1 MPGLAELFNG
11 ATTIISND
19 DRTTPLVQ
27 MSSNFAEDGV
37 LLAEYL
43 QLRTVVFRDYLAT
56 MAEDE
61 KYYQQEF
68 ATDLI
73 PPEWRARGFEPTVPP
88 TAYNAVEAAT
98 NHILTTPD
106 ILIPER
112 PVDTDAL
119 QEQALAAEKATGLM
133 YFWHQVFKQGDPFG
147 HAKKDIIKWGKVVL
161 KKVIDPDALA
171 PDNTFVGRKRFPWK
185 VYQLAPQTVFEVGD
199 PADPDCIYEAYLT
212 KVATAKI
219 LYPEAS
225 GTWTNKKQQEDVRV
239 VEYWEK
245 PSGNNK
251 GVRRIWIE
259 GERVVN
265 KVNPYY
271 WVDYVDDKGK
281 PVYTGYIPYF
291 IADSG
296 WGDGHLGA
304 APANRYVG
312 MIRRIHSMLRTE
324 ARQLTAADAQLRIST
339 FPIIKLKGIEEDDE
353 HPIQLGPGAKVALND
368 EQDIAAME
376 WPQLDPGLFNI
387 IKNVHAY
394 TNELAQFQTLS
405 GIPQSGVDSA
415 TEADQNFRSATAKL
429 EAPIRGLKSIITRMN
444 ETVLMDIEHIFEAPV
459 TLYGA
464 ADGMPGAVVLKP
476 EDIDGFYENFVELKT
491 SDQRALD
498 AANAVRWANL
508 YQTFGIDKRYAMKMA
523 GIPNP
528 QQRIA
533 QRMQED
539 VWADPR
545 SHEFRMAQYMQNQ
558 GEFGQQLAGIIL
570 DQMING
576 VVPNDQGE
584 QPPAG
589 PMVQPPQPQGPQSG
603 MQMAGQGG
611 GGFAP
616 PPFGQPNA
624 RGQNPGDT
632 LMAGVE
638 QPPPQR
644 NMARAVGFNR
654 ALMERPEAMF
664 GGPA

>member
-1 MPGLAELFNG
+1 MSGLAELFNG
-11 ATTIISND
+11 ATTIVSD
-19 DRTTPLVQ
+19 GDRTVPLVQ
-27 MSSNFAEDGV
+27 MSSNFSEDMV
-37 LLAEYL
+37 LLSEYL
-43 QLRTVVFRDYLAT
+43 QLRTVVFRDYLQT
-56 MAEDE
+56 VVEDE

-68 ATDLI
+68 AQDLI
-73 PPEWRARGFEPTVPP
+73 PPEWKARGFEPTVPP

-112 PVDTDAL
+112 PVEEDAL
-119 QEQALAAEKATGLM
+119 IEQSIASQKATALM
-133 YFWHQVFKQGDPFG
+133 YFWHQVFKQGDPLG

-161 KKVIDPDALA
+161 KKVIDPAALA
-171 PDNTFVGRKRFPWK
+171 PDGTFIGRKRFPWK
-185 VYQLAPQTVFEVGD
+185 VYQLAPQTVYEVGD
-199 PADPDCIYEAYLT
+199 PSDPDCVYEAYLT
-212 KVATAKI
+212 KVATARI
-219 LYPEAS
+219 LYPEAN
-225 GTWTNKKQQEDVRV
+225 GAWTQKKQQEEVRV

-245 PSGNNK
+245 PSGHNK

-259 GERVVN
+259 GERVLN
-265 KVNPYY
+265 KPNPYF
-271 WVDYVDDKGK
+271 WVDYVDDAGQ

-304 APANRYVG
+304 NPEKRYVG
-312 MIRRIHSMLRTE
+312 MIRRIHSMLKTE

-339 FPIIKLKGIEEDDE
+339 FPLIKLKDIEEDDE
-353 HPIQLGPGAKVALND
+353 HPIQLGPGAKVSLSG
-368 EQDIAAME
+368 EQDIEAMA

-429 EAPIRGLKSIITRMN
+429 EAPIRGLKSIITRVN
-444 ETVLMDIEHIFEAPV
+444 ETVLMDIENIFEAPV

-464 ADGMPGAVVLKP
+464 ADGMPGAIELKP
-476 EDIDGFYENFVELKT
+476 EWIDGFYENFVELKT

-508 YQTFGIDKRYAMKMA
+508 YQTFGLDKRYAMKMA

-545 SHEFRMAQYMQNQ
+545 AHELRMAQYMQNQ
-558 GEFGQQLAGIIL
+558 GEFGEQLAGRIL

-576 VVPNDQGE
+576 VPTDDTDENGMN
-584 QPPAG
+584 PPA
-589 PMVQPPQPQGPQSG
+589 PAMVQPPQTE
-603 MQMAGQGG
+603 MQQAGGGG
-611 GGFAP
+611 GGFAA
-616 PPFGQPNA
+616 PPFGTPNA

-632 LMAGVE
+632 MMAGIE
-638 QPPPQR
+638 QPPVQR

-654 ALMERPEAMF
+654 ALMMRPESMF